1 MPVVRPS
8 AATRKAR
15 PKPGR
20 GAGSQF
26 IRRHVDAVKPDA
38 LSADLE
44 PVAVDPGGLADDLRL
59 SRGEGDGS

>member
-1 MPVVRPS
+1 VARPL

-26 IRRHVDAVKPDA
+26 IRRHADAVTPDA
-38 LSADLE
+38 LTADLE
-44 PVAVDPGGLADDLRL
+44 PVAVDHGGLSDDLRF
-59 SRGEGDGS
+59 SRGEDDGN